1 MVAIVGMATSVIIS
15 EKSSVVIQNCCTSE
29 AMRFIFS
36 KSSANVESSKNMSST
51 MTPLSVPSFDVGIDE
66 LVDWTPE
73 WLSSNIGAL
82 NVESANVSV
91 VCAFAKKE
99 LNAKLQFSDKSS
111 IFKMGSVMWP
121 NAPVHRS

>member
-36 KSSANVESSKNMSST
+36 KSSANVESSKNISST
-51 MTPLSVPSFDVGIDE
+51 LTPFSLPSVDVGIDE
-66 LVDWTPE
+66 LVDWMPE

-91 VCAFAKKE
+91 VCVKE
-99 LNAKLQFSDKSS
+99 TEEQ
-111 IFKMGSVMWP
+111 
-121 NAPVHRS
+121 